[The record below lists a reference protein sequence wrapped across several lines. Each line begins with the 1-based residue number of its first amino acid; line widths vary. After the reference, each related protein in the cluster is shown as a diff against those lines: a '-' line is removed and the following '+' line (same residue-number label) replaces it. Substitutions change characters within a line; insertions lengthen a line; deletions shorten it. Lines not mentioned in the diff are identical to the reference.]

1 MKTNT
6 VGFVVR
12 QKPAALNLHDSSHTL
27 PLVPVEAGQRRGKNI
42 FLFVYVVKCD
52 NVCLETEFIIM
63 WKSER
68 TRVLKLLCNQ
78 MIYYQF
84 EQTFFS
90 FLWFHFTLLL
100 RAICSY
106 VH

>member
-1 MKTNT
+1 MT
-6 VGFVVR
+6 
-12 QKPAALNLHDSSHTL
+12 LHTL
-27 PLVPVEAGQRRGKNI
+27 SLWYLLKLGRGEGKI